1 MADKPISTLQVR
13 LKEAMALRGMR
24 AVDLVNASG
33 VSKGSISLYL
43 SGRNVATNDRLYA
56 IAKALRVNPA
66 WLMGYDVEMNDIHVF
81 YPGLEPAPKMASV
94 PILGS
99 IACGKPITSEENYA
113 GYADVPEHIK
123 CDFCLRCKGDSMTGA
138 RIYDGD
144 IVYVKSQPEVENGQI
159 AAIQIDGD
167 VTLKR
172 VYVFSD
178 HIILRAENPA
188 YPDLIYDDRNE
199 IRILGRAF
207 AFSGKVR

>member
-1 MADKPISTLQVR
+1 MTDKPISTLQDR

-43 SGRNVATNDRLYA
+43 SGRNIATNDRLYA

-66 WLMGYDVEMNDIHVF
+66 WLMGYDVEMNDIHIF
-81 YPGLEPAPKMASV
+81 YPGLESAPKMVRV
-94 PILGS
+94 PILGA
-99 IACGKPITSEENYA
+99 IACGKPITSEENYT
-113 GYADVPEHIK
+113 GFADVPEHIK
-123 CDFCLRCKGDSMTGA
+123 CDFCLRCKGDSMIGA

-159 AAIQIDGD
+159 AAVQIDGD

-172 VYVFSD
+172 LYAFSD
-178 HIILRAENPA
+178 HLILRAENPA
-188 YPDLIYDDRNE
+188 YPDLIYDDRNDVHV
-199 IRILGRAF
+199 LGRAF
-207 AFSGKVR
+207 AFTGKVK